1 MHWSKRYFF
10 TSTFLLLVLLIASC
24 GSEGSSGRT
33 VSTLEDVKGAT
44 VRVVAQ
50 GTFIDPQVGMIVI
63 AAGSGTGFIIDQSGI
78 VVTNNHVVTG
88 AALLQ
93 IYVGGEDEP
102 RNAKILGVSEC
113 SDLAVIDIEGEGY
126 PALGWYEKEISTGMD
141 VYAAGYP
148 LGDPEYTLTKG
159 IVSKEQTSGETPW
172 SSVDHVIEH
181 DATINPGNSGGPL
194 VTADGE
200 VVAVNY
206 LKSAQGQFVAAQY
219 FAIARDQAVPVIE
232 ELRAGIDVHSIG
244 VNGEAVN
251 NGEGL
256 SGIWVASVKSGSAAD
271 VTGVKPG
278 DIILSLEGLVLATD
292 YTMADYCDILRTH
305 DADDVLSIEVLRFST
320 GEILKGQLNGRPLET
335 LLSFLSEAET
345 EPSTPASDTSQ
356 TTVASPTPAPTLE
369 GYPSYRLVRDDY
381 GALEV
386 KIPISWSDIDGRAW
400 AWNNQ
405 NVGVSIWAAP
415 DLESFE
421 SGWTT
426 PGMKLNVTTDT
437 DAIGGCRNVFKKY
450 EPTFLDAC
458 LNSESKDLEQ
468 RGMLFQSKTYS
479 DCGGRG
485 TIVILQCAVPTD
497 GSQDYLVW
505 LQVTLVNE
513 PDIEALINIRETFNI
528 VGDIPFD

>member
-1 MHWSKRYFF
+1 MHWSKRYLI
-10 TSTFLLLVLLIASC
+10 TITFLFLVLLLASC
-24 GSEGSSGRT
+24 GSGSSGGQYIG
-33 VSTLEDVKGAT
+33 TLEDVKGAT

-50 GTFIDPQVGMIVI
+50 GTFIDPQVGMIVN
-63 AAGSGTGFIIDQSGI
+63 AAGSGTGFIIDESGI
-78 VVTNNHVVTG
+78 AVTNNHVVTG

-93 IYVGGEDEP
+93 VYVGGEDDP

-126 PALGWYEKEISTGMD
+126 PALGWYEKEINTGMD

-206 LKSAQGQFVAAQY
+206 LKSASGQFVAAQY
-219 FAIARDQAVPVIE
+219 FAIARAQALPVIE
-232 ELRAGIDVHSIG
+232 ELRAGVDVHSIG

-251 NGEGL
+251 NGEGM

-292 YTMADYCDILRTH
+292 YTMSDYCDILRTH
-305 DADDVLSIEVLRFST
+305 EAGDVLSIEVLRFST
-320 GEILKGQLNGRPLET
+320 GEILKGQLNGRPLESILS
-335 LLSFLSEAET
+335 LLSEVDTEAST
-345 EPSTPASDTSQ
+345 SPSTSDQ
-356 TTVASPTPAPTLE
+356 TPIANPTPAPTLV
-369 GYPSYRLVRDDY
+369 GYPSYHLVTDDY
-381 GALEV
+381 GTLEV
-386 KIPISWSDIDGRAW
+386 KIPTAWSDIDGRAW
-400 AWNNQ
+400 AWNNA
-405 NVGVSIWAAP
+405 NVGASIWASP

-421 SGWTT
+421 SDWRT
-426 PGMKLNVTTDT
+426 PGMKLNVTGDL
-437 DAIGGCRNVFKKY
+437 DAIGGCHKVFNKY
-450 EPTFLDAC
+450 EHTFLDAC
-458 LNSESKDLEQ
+458 LNSESKNLEQ
-468 RGMLFQSKTYS
+468 RGMYFESSTYS
-479 DCGGRG
+479 DCGGSG
-485 TIVILQCAVPTD
+485 AIVLLQCAVPVD
-497 GSQDYLVW
+497 SSQDYLVW

-513 PDIEALINIRETFNI
+513 PDIEALINIRDTFNI

>member
-1 MHWSKRYFF
+1 MHWSKRYFIM
-10 TSTFLLLVLLIASC
+10 STFLLLVLLLASC
-24 GSEGSSGRT
+24 GSEGSGGLT

-50 GTFIDPQVGMIVI
+50 GTFIDPQVGMIVN

-93 IYVGGEDEP
+93 VYVGGEDEP

-126 PALGWYEKEISTGMD
+126 PALGWYEKEISSGMD

-271 VTGVKPG
+271 VAGVKPG

-305 DADDVLSIEVLRFST
+305 DAGDVLSIEVLRFST

-335 LLSFLSEAET
+335 LL
-345 EPSTPASDTSQ
+345 
-356 TTVASPTPAPTLE
+356 
-369 GYPSYRLVRDDY
+369 
-381 GALEV
+381 
-386 KIPISWSDIDGRAW
+386 
-400 AWNNQ
+400 
-405 NVGVSIWAAP
+405 
-415 DLESFE
+415 
-421 SGWTT
+421 
-426 PGMKLNVTTDT
+426 
-437 DAIGGCRNVFKKY
+437 
-450 EPTFLDAC
+450 
-458 LNSESKDLEQ
+458 
-468 RGMLFQSKTYS
+468 
-479 DCGGRG
+479 
-485 TIVILQCAVPTD
+485 
-497 GSQDYLVW
+497 
-505 LQVTLVNE
+505 
-513 PDIEALINIRETFNI
+513 
-528 VGDIPFD
+528 